1 MERPWAR
8 SEQGR
13 AWLPERLRFTVLGPV
28 RGWRGPDEVD
38 LGPPKQRAVLAVL
51 LLGEGAQVP
60 VEALVDAVWGTGS
73 PGSAVSSLRTY
84 VHRLRRLLGP
94 LAILSVGDG
103 YQMHTSPE
111 SLDLAAFRDLA
122 ARADRARRDGD
133 VKTAARQ
140 LDDALAH
147 WQGTALAGV
156 RGEYAQAQRERL
168 GRLRLAVLEAS
179 LAVRL
184 ELGEHAD
191 VARELAALVA
201 EHPLDERFR
210 EMLMLAL
217 YRSGRQA
224 EALATYSEARAVL
237 AGDLGVDPGPEL
249 RRMFERILQADAGLI
264 APPTPANPAAPAP
277 DQPTPA
283 QLPADLP
290 AFVGRAAQLAQLDLL
305 LDGNGEVPTTIVVS
319 AITGMAGVGK
329 STLAVHWAHHVT
341 SRFPDGQLYIDLR
354 GFDPA
359 GLPVSPDRALR
370 TLLESL
376 GADPLSLPQDTDAL
390 AACYRT
396 RLAGRRL
403 LLLLDNAR
411 DAQQV
416 RPLLPAS
423 PGCLVIVTS
432 RNRLSGLI
440 ATDGARPIH
449 LGALSVAE
457 ARAFLVRRLGADRVA
472 AEPTAVDEVIELC
485 ARLPLALSIAAA
497 RALTRSAFSLATLA
511 GELAGGHSGLDAF
524 SDTDTAVDVRAVFS
538 WSYHALT
545 PAAACLFRLIALHPG
560 PDTSL
565 AAAASLAGLTVPH
578 THQLLTELAHAH
590 LVDEPVPGRYAAHD
604 LLRTYAGELARA
616 CDTPE
621 EHHAARVRVLDHYLH
636 SAHRAGQAYSPD
648 RPAIVL
654 AAPSRGVRAEEFAPE
669 PGHSGPAA
677 AWFDAERAVLVA
689 AIRTA
694 AAHGLDTHT
703 WQLAWAVGHHLDRK
717 GLWHDLEATQHIAME
732 AAERLGDPRA
742 QAHVHQQLARAAT
755 HLGRVEEA
763 RNRMERAVELFTA
776 AGDVTACAESIRA
789 LSRVAERQNDL
800 EAALSHAQQALALQ
814 RAAGHSAR
822 TAAALNA
829 VGWCHTLLGQH
840 QQALDHCRE
849 ALAMEELHDRPYLKA
864 DVWDSIGLA
873 QHQLGRYTEAV
884 AGYEQALV
892 LYREVGVAH
901 AEAGTLSRLGDTHHV
916 VGRVASAREAWAE
929 ALAILEGLGSPDAE
943 ATRAKLTGLTEN
955 RPCH

>member
-1 MERPWAR
+1 MP
-8 SEQGR
+8 EQM
-13 AWLPERLRFTVLGPV
+13 RFAVLGPV
-28 RGWRGPDEVD
+28 RSWCGPDEVD

-60 VEALVDAVWGTGS
+60 VDALVDAVWGTGS

-94 LAILSVGDG
+94 LAILSVRDG

-111 SLDLAAFRDLA
+111 SLDLAAFRDLV
-122 ARADRARRDGD
+122 ARGDRARRDND
-133 VKTAARQ
+133 AKTAARY
-140 LDDALAH
+140 LNDALAH
-147 WQGTALAGV
+147 WQGTALAGI
-156 RGEYAQAQRERL
+156 RGEYAQAQRKRL
-168 GRLRLAVLEAS
+168 DRLRLSALEAS

-191 VARELAALVA
+191 AARELAALVA

-224 EALATYSEARAVL
+224 EALVTYKEARAVL
-237 AGDLGVDPGPEL
+237 ADELGVDPGPEL
-249 RRMFERILQADAGLI
+249 RHMFERILRADAGLI
-264 APPTPANPAAPAP
+264 APPTPAPAP

-283 QLPADLP
+283 QLPAELP

-305 LDGNGEVPTTIVVS
+305 LPGNGEVPTTIVVS
-319 AITGMAGVGK
+319 AIAGMAGVGK
-329 STLAVHWAHHVT
+329 STFAVHWAHHVS

-376 GADPLSLPQDTDAL
+376 GADPQSLPQDADAL
-390 AACYRT
+390 VACYRT
-396 RLAGRRL
+396 RLAGRRV
-403 LLLLDNAR
+403 LLLLDNAS

-440 ATDGARPIH
+440 ATDGACPVH
-449 LGALSVAE
+449 LDVLSVAE
-457 ARAFLVRRLGADRVA
+457 ARDFLVRRLGADRVA
-472 AEPTAVDEVIELC
+472 AEPTAVDEIIELC

-497 RALTRSAFSLATLA
+497 RALTCSGFPLASLA
-511 GELAGGHSGLDAF
+511 GELADGQNRLDAF
-524 SDTDTAVDVRAVFS
+524 NMPDTATDVRAVFS

-545 PAAACLFRLIALHPG
+545 PAAARLFRLIALHPG

-565 AAAASLAGLTVPH
+565 AAAASLAGLTVAH
-578 THQLLTELAHAH
+578 THQLLTELTHAH

-616 CDTPE
+616 SDTPE
-621 EHHAARVRVLDHYLH
+621 EHHTARVRVLDHYLH
-636 SAHRAGQAYSPD
+636 SAHRAGRAYSPD

-654 AAPSRGVRAEEFAPE
+654 SAPSRGVRVEEFAPE

-677 AWFDAERAVLVA
+677 AWFDAERAVLMA

-703 WQLAWAVGHHLDRK
+703 WQLAWAVGHYLDRK
-717 GLWHDLEATQHIAME
+717 GLWHDLEATQNIAME

-742 QAHVHQQLARAAT
+742 QAHVHQGLARAAT
-755 HLGRVEEA
+755 DLGRVEEA

-776 AGDVTACAESIRA
+776 AGDVTACAESIRV
-789 LSRVAERQNDL
+789 LSRAAERQGDL
-800 EAALSHAQQALALQ
+800 EAALSHAQQALALH

-840 QQALDHCRE
+840 QQALDHCQE
-849 ALAMEELHDRPYLKA
+849 ALTIKELPDRPYLKA

-873 QHQLGRYTEAV
+873 QHHLGRYTEAV
-884 AGYEQALV
+884 ASYEQALV
-892 LYREVGVAH
+892 LFREVGVAY
-901 AEAGTLSRLGDTHHV
+901 AEADTLSRLGDTHHV

-929 ALAILEGLGSPDAE
+929 ALVILERLGHTDAE
-943 ATRAKLTGLTEN
+943 VVRAKLTGLTEN
-955 RPCH
+955 RPCN

>member
-1 MERPWAR
+1 MR
-8 SEQGR
+8 EQ
-13 AWLPERLRFTVLGPV
+13 LRFAVLGPV
-28 RGWRGPDEVD
+28 RGWRGPDEID
-38 LGPPKQRAVLAVL
+38 LGSPKQRAVLAVL
-51 LLGEGAQVP
+51 LLGEGAQVT
-60 VEALVDAVWGTGS
+60 VEALVDAVWGTES

-94 LAILSVGDG
+94 AAILSVGDG
-103 YQMHTSPE
+103 YQMPTSPQT
-111 SLDLAAFRDLA
+111 LDLAAFQELTG
-122 ARADRARRDGD
+122 RADKARRDND
-133 VKTAARQ
+133 DKAAARY
-140 LDDALAH
+140 LNDALAC

-156 RGEYAQAQRERL
+156 RGVYAQAQRERL
-168 GRLRLAVLEAS
+168 DRLRLSALETN

-191 VARELAALVA
+191 TARELAALVA

-224 EALATYSEARAVL
+224 EALMMYCEARKVL
-237 AGDLGVDPGPEL
+237 ADELGIDPGPEL
-249 RRMFERILQADAGLI
+249 RHMHERILRADNGLI
-264 APPTPANPAAPAP
+264 APPTPAHASGPAP

-283 QLPADLP
+283 QLPIDLP
-290 AFVGRAAQLAQLDLL
+290 AFVGRAAQLARADLVLDC
-305 LDGNGEVPTTIVVS
+305 NGEMPTTINVS
-319 AITGMAGVGK
+319 VITGMAGVGK
-329 STLAVHWAHHVT
+329 STFAVHWAHRVAP
-341 SRFPDGQLYIDLR
+341 RFPDGQLYINLR
-354 GFDPA
+354 GFDPV
-359 GLPVSPDRALR
+359 GLPIAPDRAQR
-370 TLLESL
+370 TILESL
-376 GADPLSLPQDTDAL
+376 GVDPLSLPQNADAL

-396 RLAGRRL
+396 RLAGRRV

-416 RPLLPAS
+416 RPLLPAG
-423 PGCLVIVTS
+423 PGCMVIVTS

-449 LGALSVAE
+449 LDVLSVTE
-457 ARAFLVRRLGADRVA
+457 ARDFLVRRLGADRVA
-472 AEPTAVDEVIELC
+472 REPAAVDEIIEHC

-497 RALTRSAFSLATLA
+497 RALTRSAFPLATLA
-511 GELAGGHSGLDAF
+511 GELADGQSRLNTL
-524 SDTDTAVDVRAVFS
+524 SDTDAATDVRAVFS

-545 PAAACLFRLIALHPG
+545 PAAARLFRLIALHPG
-560 PDTSL
+560 SDSSL

-590 LVDEPVPGRYAAHD
+590 LVDEPVPGRYAPHD
-604 LLRTYAGELARA
+604 LLRSYAGELARDA
-616 CDTPE
+616 DAPD

-636 SAHRAGQAYSPD
+636 SAHRAAREYAPHW
-648 RPAIVL
+648 PAIVL
-654 AAPSRGVRAEEFAPE
+654 PAPSRGVRAEEFAPE
-669 PGHSGPAA
+669 SGRFGRAA

-703 WQLAWAVGHHLDRK
+703 WQLAWAVRHDLGRK
-717 GLWHDLEATQHIAME
+717 GLWHDLEATHHIAME
-732 AAERLGDPRA
+732 AAERIGDPCA
-742 QAHVHQQLARAAT
+742 QAQVHQGLARAAT
-755 HLGRVEEA
+755 ELGRVEEA

-776 AGDVTACAESIRA
+776 AGDVTAYADSHRL
-789 LSRVAERQNDL
+789 LSWVADRQGDL

-829 VGWCHTLLGQH
+829 VGWCHTRLGQH

-849 ALAMEELHDRPYLKA
+849 ALAMEELSNRPYLKPF
-864 DVWDSIGLA
+864 VWDSIGLA
-873 QHQLGRYTEAV
+873 QHHLGRYTEAV

-892 LYREVGVAH
+892 LYREAGVAH
-901 AEAGTLSRLGDTHHV
+901 GEASTLSRLGDTHHAAGGV
-916 VGRVASAREAWAE
+916 ESARAAWAE
-929 ALAILEGLGSPDAE
+929 ALAILERLGQSGADAV
-943 ATRAKLTGLTEN
+943 RAKLTALTEN